1 MGKSRGDG
9 THFTGPCPRLERK
22 GKTGLERGIHRWDLC
37 RSQKGGR
44 GVGKTKRGKGSKLMA
59 MADGAGLP
67 IALCVTSATPHEVK
81 LVEATLEGCWVP
93 AWPKRLIGDRAYD
106 SDSLDRCLA
115 QKGIDMIAP
124 HRRHRRK
131 PPTQDGRKLRRYR
144 RRWKIERLFAW
155 LGNFRRL
162 LVRWERHVENFL
174 GFVHLGCMLI
184 LLKRLL

>member
-1 MGKSRGDG
+1 MGKGRGDG
-9 THFTGPCPRLERK
+9 AHFTGTCPRLERK
-22 GKTGLERGIHRWDLC
+22 GKTELERGVHRWYL
-37 RSQKGGR
+37 RHSQKGGR
-44 GVGKTKRGKGSKLMA
+44 GVGKTKRGKGSKLMV

-67 IALCVTSATPHEVK
+67 IAVCVTSATPHEVK
-81 LVEATLEGCWVP
+81 LVEVTLEACWVP

-106 SDSLDRCLA
+106 SDGLDRCLA
-115 QKGIDMIAP
+115 QKGIEMIAL

-144 RRWKIERLFAW
+144 KRWKIERLFAW
-155 LGNFRRL
+155 LGNFGRL